1 MAITDLD
8 GSAPVTDAVILTFCA
23 LLRKCFPSKL
33 STFCCTMNVTD
44 VRNSSTSQS
53 EAMFIHNAVTGEA
66 LCSWAVSTLL
76 LMIISSVLNTWNL
89 LALLA
94 HQRRRPWTSWYV
106 LLAHLYVID
115 LFCSSILYT
124 SNVANISFPYW
135 VIWDDRVFCQI
146 IGFICTY
153 SAICSSTSICAM
165 AILRVYTAFHRRL
178 SALILHRKVRKFLVL
193 LFAFIHLISFLA
205 SASAYVTSSRG
216 EIDPP
221 YDLCGHDPYDD
232 SHSYGAQIVKM
243 TAWAFLPTVVTAVC
257 YGQVH
262 RLLRKE
268 KNSRSQRDS
277 AQQRRQRSAPPSSPQ
292 REVQCLQVL
301 SYRLVVM
308 ILLKVVVHYPIAF
321 FYLLRSG
328 EASKPGI
335 HLLVLTL
342 HFSSTFFNAV
352 RKLKRQRKS
361 SFDRS
366 NL

>member
-1 MAITDLD
+1 
-8 GSAPVTDAVILTFCA
+8 
-23 LLRKCFPSKL
+23 
-33 STFCCTMNVTD
+33 
-44 VRNSSTSQS
+44 
-53 EAMFIHNAVTGEA
+53 
-66 LCSWAVSTLL
+66 
-76 LMIISSVLNTWNL
+76 
-89 LALLA
+89 
-94 HQRRRPWTSWYV
+94 
-106 LLAHLYVID
+106 
-115 LFCSSILYT
+115 
-124 SNVANISFPYW
+124 
-135 VIWDDRVFCQI
+135 
-146 IGFICTY
+146 
-153 SAICSSTSICAM
+153 M

-178 SALILHRKVRKFLVL
+178 SALILHRKVKKFLGL
-193 LFAFIHLISFLA
+193 LLSFIHLSSFLA
-205 SASAYVTSSRG
+205 SASAYVTSGRG

-232 SHSYGAQIVKM
+232 RHNHGAQIVKM

-268 KNSRSQRDS
+268 NNARSARDF
-277 AQQRRQRSAPPSSPQ
+277 AHQRRQRCASSSSPQ

-308 ILLKVVVHYPIAF
+308 ILLKFVVHYPIAF

-352 RKLKRQRKS
+352 RKPKRQRKNPS
-361 SFDRS
+361 DRS
-366 NL
+366 NLQMGYSL

>member
-1 MAITDLD
+1 
-8 GSAPVTDAVILTFCA
+8 
-23 LLRKCFPSKL
+23 
-33 STFCCTMNVTD
+33 
-44 VRNSSTSQS
+44 
-53 EAMFIHNAVTGEA
+53 
-66 LCSWAVSTLL
+66 
-76 LMIISSVLNTWNL
+76 
-89 LALLA
+89 
-94 HQRRRPWTSWYV
+94 
-106 LLAHLYVID
+106 
-115 LFCSSILYT
+115 
-124 SNVANISFPYW
+124 
-135 VIWDDRVFCQI
+135 
-146 IGFICTY
+146 
-153 SAICSSTSICAM
+153 M

-292 REVQCLQVL
+292 REV
-301 SYRLVVM
+301 
-308 ILLKVVVHYPIAF
+308 VVHYPIAF

-342 HFSSTFFNAV
+342 HFSSTFFNAI
-352 RKLKRQRKS
+352 LYGMADPQMRKS
-361 SFDRS
+361 HRR
-366 NL
+366 LAEKLCGKCCVHR